1 MDRRFRLTRS
11 PEFQRVRNAGKTY
24 AHPLVV
30 LAAVRND
37 LHLTRCGVSAGRRCG
52 GAVQRNRAKRRLR
65 DLWRRLA
72 PEVQPGWDVVLEA
85 RSGSVSAEAAALR
98 NAIVGLCRRAGMLE
112 DRQ

>member
-11 PEFQRVRNAGKTY
+11 SEFQRVRSAGKTY

-30 LAAVRND
+30 LTAVRNGLD
-37 LHLTRCGVSAGRRCG
+37 RSRYGVSAGRRCG

-65 DLWRRLA
+65 ALWRRIS
-72 PEVQPGWDVVLEA
+72 PVVQSGWDIVLEA
-85 RSGSVSAEAAALR
+85 RSGSVAAEAAALHD
-98 NAIVGLCRRAGMLE
+98 AFVGLCRRAGILE